1 MRPKCC
7 VLRQFMAPVSF
18 SCLGP
23 VLRERMV
30 VTVPGVP
37 GNQVIRGKYGG
48 VWHSEMEGGT
58 VILPATRGSASVKIL
73 IRLIN

>member
-1 MRPKCC
+1 M
-7 VLRQFMAPVSF
+7 
-18 SCLGP
+18 
-23 VLRERMV
+23 
-30 VTVPGVP
+30 TVPGVP